1 MKFLTP
7 DAYVQSLFFKF
18 KPLFYNV
25 SISNNMSIPKV
36 RVNIKET

>member
-7 DAYVQSLFFKF
+7 EAYVQSVSFKF

-25 SISNNMSIPKV
+25 NISNNMSISKV
-36 RVNIKET
+36 RINITET